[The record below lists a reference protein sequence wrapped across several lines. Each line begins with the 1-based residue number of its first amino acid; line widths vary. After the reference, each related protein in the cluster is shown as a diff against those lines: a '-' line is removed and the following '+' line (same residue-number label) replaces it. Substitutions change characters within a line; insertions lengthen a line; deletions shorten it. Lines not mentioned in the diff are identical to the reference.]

1 MDNRIDAI
9 YGRQSIDKKDS
20 ISIESQFEFCRYEL
34 KGGEGREYKDKG
46 YSGKNI
52 ERPDFQRLLQDI
64 KLGLIKRVIV
74 YKLDRISRSIVDFA
88 KLMELFKQYNVE
100 FVSCTEKFDTSTP
113 MGRAMLNICIVFAQ
127 LERESIQMRVQD
139 AFYSRCT
146 KGYYMRGR
154 TPYGFDTEPIV
165 MDGIKTKKLVENA
178 EMDFAEL
185 MYQMYAEPSS
195 SYGEDVELCP
205 LAEDVRVVR
214 VPRDVMASVSQ
225 MDAPQGAIFLCRLPE
240 RKPGTILPGTLLL
253 DGIQDPGN
261 LGTVIRTADA
271 CGADAVFLSKGSVD
285 LYNPKVLRATMGS
298 LFHVPVFQ
306 NIDLHALSEKM
317 QAKQIPLYAAH
328 LKGDRYPYA
337 LPLQDACAFLI
348 GNEARGLSED
358 AAALCDAWVKIPMP
372 GQAESLNASVAA
384 GVLLYEVVRQ
394 RLPK

>member
-1 MDNRIDAI
+1 M
-9 YGRQSIDKKDS
+9 S
-20 ISIESQFEFCRYEL
+20 
-34 KGGEGREYKDKG
+34 
-46 YSGKNI
+46 
-52 ERPDFQRLLQDI
+52 
-64 KLGLIKRVIV
+64 
-74 YKLDRISRSIVDFA
+74 DRCA
-88 KLMELFKQYNVE
+88 
-100 FVSCTEKFDTSTP
+100 
-113 MGRAMLNICIVFAQ
+113 
-127 LERESIQMRVQD
+127 
-139 AFYSRCT
+139 
-146 KGYYMRGR
+146 
-154 TPYGFDTEPIV
+154 
-165 MDGIKTKKLVENA
+165 
-178 EMDFAEL
+178 
-185 MYQMYAEPSS
+185 
-195 SYGEDVELCP
+195 
-205 LAEDVRVVR
+205 
-214 VPRDVMASVSQ
+214 
-225 MDAPQGAIFLCRLPE
+225 LCRRL
-240 RKPGTILPGTLLL
+240 RYGKPTGNSGGLQKAGL
-253 DGIQDPGN
+253 DPGN

>member
-1 MDNRIDAI
+1 MPFAAENDLSPYEEKAEVLCLTDALFAAVCDTENPQGI
-9 YGRQSIDKKDS
+9 LTVCK
-20 ISIESQFEFCRYEL
+20 
-34 KGGEGREYKDKG
+34 
-46 YSGKNI
+46 
-52 ERPDFQRLLQDI
+52 
-64 KLGLIKRVIV
+64 
-74 YKLDRISRSIVDFA
+74 KLDWDADAVLA
-88 KLMELFKQYNVE
+88 KK
-100 FVSCTEKFDTSTP
+100 TP
-113 MGRAMLNICIVFAQ
+113 FL
-127 LERESIQMRVQD
+127 L
-139 AFYSRCT
+139 
-146 KGYYMRGR
+146 
-154 TPYGFDTEPIV
+154 
-165 MDGIKTKKLVENA
+165 
-178 EMDFAEL
+178 
-185 MYQMYAEPSS
+185 
-195 SYGEDVELCP
+195 
-205 LAEDVRVVR
+205 LAEE
-214 VPRDVMASVSQ
+214 
-225 MDAPQGAIFLCRLPE
+225 LN
-240 RKPGTILPGTLLL
+240 
-253 DGIQDPGN
+253 DPGN

>member
-1 MDNRIDAI
+1 MKR
-9 YGRQSIDKKDS
+9 
-20 ISIESQFEFCRYEL
+20 IESRDN
-34 KGGEGREYKDKG
+34 KW
-46 YSGKNI
+46 
-52 ERPDFQRLLQDI
+52 
-64 KLGLIKRVIV
+64 IKRLNGLKI
-74 YKLDRISRSIVDFA
+74 KKNRD
-88 KLMELFKQYNVE
+88 KEGLFIAE
-100 FVSCTEKFDTSTP
+100 GLRF
-113 MGRAMLNICIVFAQ
+113 I
-127 LERESIQMRVQD
+127 REI
-139 AFYSRCT
+139 
-146 KGYYMRGR
+146 
-154 TPYGFDTEPIV
+154 
-165 MDGIKTKKLVENA
+165 L
-178 EMDFAEL
+178 
-185 MYQMYAEPSS
+185 
-195 SYGEDVELCP
+195 
-205 LAEDVRVVR
+205 LAEELNDR
-214 VPRDVMASVSQ
+214 
-225 MDAPQGAIFLCRLPE
+225 
-240 RKPGTILPGTLLL
+240 
-253 DGIQDPGN
+253 GN

>member
-1 MDNRIDAI
+1 MKR
-9 YGRQSIDKKDS
+9 
-20 ISIESQFEFCRYEL
+20 IESRDN
-34 KGGEGREYKDKG
+34 KW
-46 YSGKNI
+46 
-52 ERPDFQRLLQDI
+52 
-64 KLGLIKRVIV
+64 IKRLNGLKI
-74 YKLDRISRSIVDFA
+74 KKNRD
-88 KLMELFKQYNVE
+88 KEGLFIAEGLRFIREIPKNWEVLAYA
-100 FVSCTEKFDTSTP
+100 VS
-113 MGRAMLNICIVFAQ
+113 
-127 LERESIQMRVQD
+127 D
-139 AFYSRCT
+139 AFAAENDLSLYEEKAEVLCLT
-146 KGYYMRGR
+146 DALFAADAVLAKK
-154 TPYGFDTEPIV
+154 TPF
-165 MDGIKTKKLVENA
+165 L
-178 EMDFAEL
+178 L
-185 MYQMYAEPSS
+185 
-195 SYGEDVELCP
+195 
-205 LAEDVRVVR
+205 LAEE
-214 VPRDVMASVSQ
+214 
-225 MDAPQGAIFLCRLPE
+225 LN
-240 RKPGTILPGTLLL
+240 
-253 DGIQDPGN
+253 DPGN

-306 NIDLHALSEKM
+306 NIDLHTLSEKM

>member
-1 MDNRIDAI
+1 M
-9 YGRQSIDKKDS
+9 K
-20 ISIESQFEFCRYEL
+20 
-34 KGGEGREYKDKG
+34 RETVT
-46 YSGKNI
+46 SARN
-52 ERPDFQRLLQDI
+52 PLLVH
-64 KLGLIKRVIV
+64 L
-74 YKLDRISRSIVDFA
+74 
-88 KLMELFKQYNVE
+88 
-100 FVSCTEKFDTSTP
+100 
-113 MGRAMLNICIVFAQ
+113 
-127 LERESIQMRVQD
+127 
-139 AFYSRCT
+139 
-146 KGYYMRGR
+146 
-154 TPYGFDTEPIV
+154 
-165 MDGIKTKKLVENA
+165 KKLLAARSYREA
-178 EMDFAEL
+178 CGEFAADGTKLLEEAARWVPGL
-185 MYQMYAEPSS
+185 HTVIAAD
-195 SYGEDVELCP
+195 DVEICRLP
-205 LAEDVRVVR
+205 EEVRVVR

-225 MDAPQGAIFLCRLPE
+225 MDAPQGAIFLCRTPQPPQTE
-240 RKPGTILPGTLLL
+240 ILPGTLLL